1 MEIKEFFKLL
11 LKYKYILIVIPLV
24 TVTISFFLVRHLPDV
39 YESDGQIATGLV
51 DQNRQILDPFGI
63 NLQENKIYGQFSN
76 LIEMMKLKKMMD
88 MVSYKLIIHDLDGKD
103 IPFKPMPKD
112 YLQMTA
118 ADKTAAIAKY
128 TYKLQHLEPLSLYD
142 KYEKW
147 LNDLIIEKGY
157 DENTLRKAI
166 VIYRDD
172 NSDFITIMA
181 TSENPQ
187 LSALMIN
194 SLCQGFISYYSY
206 VVKENQAT
214 AVNYLFKLLQEKRQV
229 LSDKLDSLQKY
240 RIKNGILNLDDQSKT
255 VSNQIYANNEKLLQ
269 AQKEVES
276 YSGTIANIEKKFQ
289 PGERKYLESQIMPS
303 NVEVTGIYD
312 KMHALT
318 DQYVRSGFDPKLK
331 VSIDSLQQQLVS
343 QMNQTSD
350 KYISNPMIGKDE
362 LVRQRNVLQVSSDL
376 AKYSIKTI
384 QNELQKLNAR
394 YNALVPLDAKL
405 KAYNF
410 DIDNATKEYQDV
422 LAKYNYTNLQNN
434 SASKLMQVEYAS
446 PERAKPSKKM
456 LLVILSGLVSGVFC
470 VMVLFV
476 VFFLD
481 DSVKSPTQLSNAT
494 HLPVLGYLNYISGS
508 SIDLRK
514 LWDVEHRDKMQQF
527 KDLLRSI
534 RFEIDQELDGD
545 KVLGITSM
553 RGGEGKTLLAISLA
567 YSYSMINKKVLLIDG
582 NFDNPTISKTVNPK
596 LYIEEVFKNTPGKH
610 TPLSNTNSVIGNYGG
625 DITLLEI
632 ADEQFVRDRLNEL
645 KSMYDVILIEVP
657 ALENMNKAKEWLLF
671 TNKFISVFEAGQS
684 IGASKKQL
692 VKYLKAMDLKF
703 AGWVLNRAVYNTK
716 KKEKR

>member
-11 LKYKYILIVIPLV
+11 LKYKYILIVVPLV
-24 TVTISFFLVRHLPDV
+24 TITISFFLVRNLPDV
-39 YESDGQIATGLV
+39 YESTGQIATGLV
-51 DQNRQILDPFGI
+51 DQNRQILDPFGAG
-63 NLQENKIYGQFSN
+63 LQENRVDGQFSN

-88 MVSYKLIIHDLDGKD
+88 MVSYQIMIHDLDGKD
-103 IPFKPMPKD
+103 TPFRVMPKN
-112 YLQMTA
+112 YLKMSA
-118 ADKTAAIAKY
+118 ADKAAAIVIFN
-128 TYKLQHLEPLSLYD
+128 YKLQHLEPLSQYN

-147 LNDLIIEKGY
+147 LNDLILEKKY
-157 DENTLRKAI
+157 DEKSLKKSFT
-166 VIYRDD
+166 IYRDD
-172 NSDFITIMA
+172 NSDFISIISS
-181 TSENPQ
+181 SENPK
-187 LSALMIN
+187 LSAFMIN
-194 SLCQGFISYYSY
+194 SLCQSFISYYSF

-214 AVNYLFKLLQEKRQV
+214 AITYLSKLLQDKRKT
-229 LSDKLDSLQKY
+229 LSNKLDSLQRYK
-240 RIKNGILNLDDQSKT
+240 IKNGILNLDDQSKT
-255 VSNQIYANNEKLLQ
+255 VSNQIYANHEKLLQ
-269 AQKEVES
+269 AQKDMES
-276 YSGTIANIEKKFQ
+276 YRGTIANIEKKFQ
-289 PGERKYLESQIMPS
+289 PGERKYFESQITPS

-318 DQYVRSGFDPKLK
+318 DQYVRSGFEPKLK

-350 KYISNPMIGKDE
+350 KYISNPMVGKDE
-362 LVRQRNVLQVSSDL
+362 LLRQRNVLQVSSDL

-384 QNELQKLNAR
+384 QNELQQLNAR

-405 KAYNF
+405 KAYGF

-434 SASKLMQVEYAS
+434 SGSKLLQVELAS
-446 PERAKPSKKM
+446 PERANPSKKM

-481 DSVKSPTQLSNAT
+481 DSIKNPMQLSNT
-494 HLPVLGYLNYISGS
+494 TNLPVLGYLNHISGS

-596 LYIEEVFKNTPGKH
+596 LYIEEVFKNTPGQH
-610 TPLSNTNSVIGNYGG
+610 MPLSNSNSVIGNYGG

-632 ADEQFVRDRLNEL
+632 ANEQFVRERLNEL

-684 IGASKKQL
+684 IGTSKKQL

-703 AGWVLNRAVYNTK
+703 AGWVLNRSLYNTK
-716 KKEKR
+716 KR